1 MIESVRVKIESER
14 KDDLF
19 KNHLQSIEHYLNLHQ
34 VPVSTK
40 KRILIVYQ
48 SCINTDNIEDIYY
61 YPIEQIVNT
70 LFNFI

>member
-1 MIESVRVKIESER
+1 MLESVRVKITAER

-19 KNHLQSIEHYLNLHQ
+19 KNHLQSVEHFLNLQ
-34 VPVSTK
+34 QFPFPIK

-48 SCINTDNIEDIYY
+48 SCITPDNIEDIYY

-70 LFNFI
+70 LVNYI